1 MTSRLPDRAVGIRT
15 QNLSPTAGDRD
26 PIALANPRGRSHG
39 MLEEGRAQIPEHPL
53 TVGLG
58 ARKLRPRIRESRLR
72 SIIEVIDDNGAVG
85 VENLAELLGV
95 STATIRRDL
104 ARLAD
109 QGVITRSHGGAM
121 RADVGLEVPISYRR
135 GTAVAQKRR
144 IAAAAATLIGEGA
157 IVGIT
162 GGTTTIAVARALA
175 SVRKLT
181 VVTNAL
187 NVGMELARHQNIRLV
202 LTGGVCRTASFE
214 LSGPIAENTIAG
226 YHLDVAFVGVD
237 GIDVDAGCTT
247 HDDAEARANAAL
259 VKRARHTVI
268 VADSSKIGRIAF
280 ASICPLDI
288 VERLITDNEAD
299 PQALSP
305 LTAAGL
311 RVVLA

>member
-1 MTSRLPDRAVGIRT
+1 MSG
-15 QNLSPTAGDRD
+15 
-26 PIALANPRGRSHG
+26 
-39 MLEEGRAQIPEHPL
+39 PEHPL
-53 TVGLG
+53 TPRNR
-58 ARKLRPRIRESRLR
+58 ARNLRPRIRDSRLR

-85 VENLAELLGV
+85 VEDLAESLGV

-109 QGVITRSHGGAM
+109 QGVIIRSHGGAM
-121 RADVGLEVPISYRR
+121 RPDVGLEVPISYRR

-162 GGTTTIAVARALA
+162 GGTTTMEVARALTP
-175 SVRKLT
+175 VHKLT

-187 NVGMELARHQNIRLV
+187 NVGMQLARHRNIRLV

-214 LSGPIAENTIAG
+214 LSGPIAESTLLG
-226 YHLDVAFVGVD
+226 YNLDVAFVGVD

-259 VKRARHTVI
+259 VKIARHTVI
-268 VADSSKIGRIAF
+268 VADSSKIGRITF
-280 ASICPLDI
+280 ASICPLELVD
-288 VERLITDNEAD
+288 RLITDNGAD
-299 PQALSP
+299 PQALSR
-305 LTAAGL
+305 LEAAGL

>member
-1 MTSRLPDRAVGIRT
+1 MVPPD
-15 QNLSPTAGDRD
+15 
-26 PIALANPRGRSHG
+26 PRGARRG
-39 MLEEGRAQIPEHPL
+39 VPEDGWARGIEHAL
-53 TVGLG
+53 TVGRG
-58 ARKLRPRIRESRLR
+58 ARDIRPRIRESRLR

-121 RADVGLEVPISYRR
+121 RADVGLEVPISFRR

-157 IVGIT
+157 IV

-187 NVGMELARHQNIRLV
+187 NVGMELARHRNIRLV

-214 LSGPIAENTIAG
+214 LSGPIAESTLSG
-226 YHLDVAFVGVD
+226 YNLDVAFIGVD
-237 GIDVDAGCTT
+237 GIDADAGCTT
-247 HDDAEARANAAL
+247 HDDSEARANAAL
-259 VKRARHTVI
+259 VKIARHTVI
-268 VADSSKIGRIAF
+268 VADSSKIGRITF
-280 ASICPLDI
+280 ASICPIDLVDQ
-288 VERLITDNEAD
+288 LITDNEAD
-299 PQALSP
+299 PQAVSRLEA
-305 LTAAGL
+305 TGL

>member
-1 MTSRLPDRAVGIRT
+1 MVPPDPRSGNQEALGDARASPELPMTL
-15 QNLSPTAGDRD
+15 
-26 PIALANPRGRSHG
+26 GR
-39 MLEEGRAQIPEHPL
+39 
-53 TVGLG
+53 G
-58 ARKLRPRIRESRLR
+58 ARNLRPRIRVSRLR
-72 SIIEVIDDNGAVG
+72 SIVDVIDENGAIG
-85 VENLAELLGV
+85 VDELAELLGV

-121 RADVGLEVPISYRR
+121 RADAGLEVPISYRH

-162 GGTTTIAVARALA
+162 GGTTTMEVARAVA
-175 SVRKLT
+175 AVRKLT

-187 NVGMELARHQNIRLV
+187 NVAMELARYRNIRLI

-214 LSGPIAENTIAG
+214 LSGPIAENTLAG
-226 YHLDVAFVGVD
+226 YNLDVAFVGVN

-259 VKRARHTVI
+259 IKIARHTVI
-268 VADSSKIGRIAF
+268 VADSTKIGLITFARIC
-280 ASICPLDI
+280 SLELVDQ
-288 VERLITDNEAD
+288 LITDNGAD
-299 PQALSP
+299 PETVSRLE
-305 LTAAGL
+305 AAGL

>member
-1 MTSRLPDRAVGIRT
+1 MANRSAGRAVRARGKNPPLPAGKPDPMVPSDPRDVSKERFEDTRT
-15 QNLSPTAGDRD
+15 
-26 PIALANPRGRSHG
+26 LA
-39 MLEEGRAQIPEHPL
+39 PEHTL
-53 TVGLG
+53 TVGSGTRNLH
-58 ARKLRPRIRESRLR
+58 PRVRDSRLR
-72 SIIEVIDDNGAVG
+72 SIIAVIDDNGAVG
-85 VENLAELLGV
+85 VEALAELLGV

-121 RADVGLEVPISYRR
+121 RADAGLEVPISYRR
-135 GTAVAQKRR
+135 GTAVAEKRR

-162 GGTTTIAVARALA
+162 GGTTTIEVARALA
-175 SVRKLT
+175 PVRRLT

-187 NVGMELARHQNIRLV
+187 NVGMQLARYRNIRLV

-214 LSGPIAENTIAG
+214 LSGPIAESTLSG
-226 YHLDVAFVGVD
+226 YNLDVAFVGVD

-259 VKRARHTVI
+259 VQRSRRTVI
-268 VADSSKIGRIAF
+268 VADSSKIGRVTF
-280 ASICPLDI
+280 ASICPLDL
-288 VERLITDNEAD
+288 VDQLITDNEAD
-299 PQALSP
+299 PQAVSRLE
-305 LTAAGL
+305 TAGL

>member
-1 MTSRLPDRAVGIRT
+1 MTGRLPGRAARVHDE
-15 QNLSPTAGDRD
+15 NLPPTAGDRYPMVPPD
-26 PIALANPRGRSHG
+26 PRGARRG
-39 MLEEGRAQIPEHPL
+39 VPEDGWARGIEHAL
-53 TVGLG
+53 TVGRG
-58 ARKLRPRIRESRLR
+58 ARDIRPRIRESRLR

-121 RADVGLEVPISYRR
+121 RADVGLEVPISFRR

-187 NVGMELARHQNIRLV
+187 NVGMELARHRNIRLV

-214 LSGPIAENTIAG
+214 LSGPIAESTLSG
-226 YHLDVAFVGVD
+226 YNLDVAFIGVD
-237 GIDVDAGCTT
+237 GIDADAGCTT
-247 HDDAEARANAAL
+247 HDDSEARANAAL
-259 VKRARHTVI
+259 VKIARHTVI
-268 VADSSKIGRIAF
+268 VADSSKIGRITF
-280 ASICPLDI
+280 ASICPIDLVDQ
-288 VERLITDNEAD
+288 LITDNEAD
-299 PQALSP
+299 PQAVSRLEA
-305 LTAAGL
+305 TGL

>member
-1 MTSRLPDRAVGIRT
+1 MPG
-15 QNLSPTAGDRD
+15 
-26 PIALANPRGRSHG
+26 
-39 MLEEGRAQIPEHPL
+39 PEHPL
-53 TVGLG
+53 TPRPR
-58 ARKLRPRIRESRLR
+58 ARNLRPRIRDSRLR

-85 VENLAELLGV
+85 VEDLAELLGV

-121 RADVGLEVPISYRR
+121 RPDVGLEVPISYRR

-144 IAAAAATLIGEGA
+144 IAAAAASLIGEGA

-162 GGTTTIAVARALA
+162 GGTTTMEVARALTP
-175 SVRKLT
+175 VRKLT

-187 NVGMELARHQNIRLV
+187 NVGMQLARHRNIRLV

-214 LSGPIAENTIAG
+214 LSGPIAESTLLG
-226 YHLDVAFVGVD
+226 YNLDVAFVGVD

-259 VKRARHTVI
+259 VKIARNTVI
-268 VADSSKIGRIAF
+268 VADSSKIGRVTF
-280 ASICPLDI
+280 ASICPLDL
-288 VERLITDNEAD
+288 VDQLITDNEAD
-299 PQALSP
+299 PQAVSRLE
-305 LTAAGL
+305 AAGL

>member
-1 MTSRLPDRAVGIRT
+1 VKVREKNLPPAGGNPQSILPSTSPGSQGKRAENTRTGGLEPPLRVG
-15 QNLSPTAGDRD
+15 
-26 PIALANPRGRSHG
+26 H
-39 MLEEGRAQIPEHPL
+39 
-53 TVGLG
+53 G
-58 ARKLRPRIRESRLR
+58 ARNLRPRIRDSRLR
-72 SIIEVIDDNGAVG
+72 SIIEVIDDNGAAG
-85 VENLAELLGV
+85 VEELAELLSV
-95 STATIRRDL
+95 SPATVRRDL

-121 RADVGLEVPISYRR
+121 RADAGLEVPISYRR

-162 GGTTTIAVARALA
+162 GGTTTLEVARALTP
-175 SVRKLT
+175 VRKLT

-187 NVGMELARHQNIRLV
+187 NVGMQLARHRNIRLI

-214 LSGPIAENTIAG
+214 LSGPIAESTLSG
-226 YHLDVAFVGVD
+226 YNLDVAFVGVD

-259 VKRARHTVI
+259 VKIARHTVI
-268 VADSSKIGRIAF
+268 VADSSKIGRVAF
-280 ASICPLDI
+280 ASICRLDL
-288 VERLITDNEAD
+288 VEQLITDTEAD
-299 PQALSP
+299 PQAVSRLEEV
-305 LTAAGL
+305 GL

>member
-1 MTSRLPDRAVGIRT
+1 
-15 QNLSPTAGDRD
+15 
-26 PIALANPRGRSHG
+26 
-39 MLEEGRAQIPEHPL
+39 L
-53 TVGLG
+53 TVGHG
-58 ARKLRPRIRESRLR
+58 ARNLRPRIRDSRLR
-72 SIIEVIDDNGAVG
+72 SIIAVIDDNGAVG
-85 VENLAELLGV
+85 VEDLAELLGV

-121 RADVGLEVPISYRR
+121 RADAGLEVPISYRR

-144 IAAAAATLIGEGA
+144 IAAAAATLISEGG

-162 GGTTTIAVARALA
+162 GGTTTIEVARALA
-175 SVRKLT
+175 PVRKLT

-187 NVGMELARHQNIRLV
+187 NVGMQLARHRNIRLV

-214 LSGPIAENTIAG
+214 LSGPIAESTLAG
-226 YHLDVAFVGVD
+226 YNIDVAFVGVD

-259 VKRARHTVI
+259 VKIARHTVI
-268 VADSSKIGRIAF
+268 VADSSKIGRITF
-280 ASICPLDI
+280 ASICPLDL
-288 VERLITDNEAD
+288 VDQLITDNEAD
-299 PQALSP
+299 PQAVSRLE
-305 LTAAGL
+305 AAGL

>member
-1 MTSRLPDRAVGIRT
+1 MRVREKNPSPAARNPEESVHQDPRVG
-15 QNLSPTAGDRD
+15 SPRNQSDARTAG
-26 PIALANPRGRSHG
+26 
-39 MLEEGRAQIPEHPL
+39 LERVSTSPNRARNLH
-53 TVGLG
+53 
-58 ARKLRPRIRESRLR
+58 PRIRDSRLR

-85 VENLAELLGV
+85 VEDLAELLGV

-121 RADVGLEVPISYRR
+121 RPDVGLEVPISYRR

-144 IAAAAATLIGEGA
+144 IAAAAASLIGEGA

-162 GGTTTIAVARALA
+162 GGTTTMEVARALTP
-175 SVRKLT
+175 VRKLT

-187 NVGMELARHQNIRLV
+187 NVGMQLARHRNIRLV

-214 LSGPIAENTIAG
+214 LSGPIAESTLFG
-226 YHLDVAFVGVD
+226 YNLDVAFVGVD

-259 VKRARHTVI
+259 VKIARHTII
-268 VADSSKIGRIAF
+268 VADSSKIGRITF
-280 ASICPLDI
+280 ASICPLDL
-288 VERLITDNEAD
+288 VDQLITDNEAD
-299 PQALSP
+299 PQAVSRLE
-305 LTAAGL
+305 AGGL

>member
-1 MTSRLPDRAVGIRT
+1 
-15 QNLSPTAGDRD
+15 
-26 PIALANPRGRSHG
+26 
-39 MLEEGRAQIPEHPL
+39 MLEERRARTLERPL

-58 ARKLRPRIRESRLR
+58 ARNPRPRIRDSRLR

-85 VENLAELLGV
+85 VEDLAELLGV

-187 NVGMELARHQNIRLV
+187 NVGMELARHRNIRLV

-214 LSGPIAENTIAG
+214 LSGPIAESTIAG

-237 GIDVDAGCTT
+237 GIDVGAGCTT

-259 VKRARHTVI
+259 VRIARHTVI
-268 VADSSKIGRIAF
+268 VADSSKIGRVTF
-280 ASICPLDI
+280 ACICPIDLVDQ
-288 VERLITDNEAD
+288 LITDNEAD
-299 PQALSP
+299 PQAVSRLE
-305 LTAAGL
+305 AAGL

>member
-1 MTSRLPDRAVGIRT
+1 MVPPD
-15 QNLSPTAGDRD
+15 
-26 PIALANPRGRSHG
+26 PRGARRG
-39 MLEEGRAQIPEHPL
+39 VPEDGWARGIEHAL
-53 TVGLG
+53 TVGRG
-58 ARKLRPRIRESRLR
+58 ARDIRPRIRESRLR

-121 RADVGLEVPISYRR
+121 RADVGLEVPISFRR
-135 GTAVAQKRR
+135 GTAGAQKRR

-187 NVGMELARHQNIRLV
+187 NVGMELARHRNIRLV

-214 LSGPIAENTIAG
+214 LSGPIAESTLSG
-226 YHLDVAFVGVD
+226 YNLDVAFIGVD
-237 GIDVDAGCTT
+237 GIDADAGCTT
-247 HDDAEARANAAL
+247 HDDSEARANAAL
-259 VKRARHTVI
+259 VKIARHTVI
-268 VADSSKIGRIAF
+268 VADSSKIGRITF
-280 ASICPLDI
+280 ASICPIDLVDQ
-288 VERLITDNEAD
+288 LITDNEAD
-299 PQALSP
+299 PQAVSRLEA
-305 LTAAGL
+305 TGL

>member
-1 MTSRLPDRAVGIRT
+1 MTSHFLGRAVRVREK
-15 QNLSPTAGDRD
+15 NLPSIAGNPD
-26 PIALANPRGRSHG
+26 PMVPPDPRGGSQER
-39 MLEEGRAQIPEHPL
+39 LEEGRAPGPEHPL
-53 TVGLG
+53 TVGHG
-58 ARKLRPRIRESRLR
+58 ARNLRPRIRDSRLR
-72 SIIEVIDDNGAVG
+72 SIIAVIDDNGAVG
-85 VENLAELLGV
+85 VEDLAELLGV

-187 NVGMELARHQNIRLV
+187 NVGMELAQKRRIAAAAATLIGEGAIV
-202 LTGGVCRTASFE
+202 GITGGTT
-214 LSGPIAENTIAG
+214 TI
-226 YHLDVAFVGVD
+226 
-237 GIDVDAGCTT
+237 
-247 HDDAEARANAAL
+247 
-259 VKRARHTVI
+259 
-268 VADSSKIGRIAF
+268 
-280 ASICPLDI
+280 
-288 VERLITDNEAD
+288 
-299 PQALSP
+299 
-305 LTAAGL
+305 
-311 RVVLA
+311 

>member
-1 MTSRLPDRAVGIRT
+1 MIENLP
-15 QNLSPTAGDRD
+15 PTAGDRD
-26 PIALANPRGRSHG
+26 PMVPPDPRGARRG
-39 MLEEGRAQIPEHPL
+39 VPEDGWARGIEHAL
-53 TVGLG
+53 TVGRG
-58 ARKLRPRIRESRLR
+58 ARDIRPRIRESRLR

-109 QGVITRSHGGAM
+109 QGVITPSHGGAM
-121 RADVGLEVPISYRR
+121 RADVGLEVPISFRR

-187 NVGMELARHQNIRLV
+187 NVGMELARHRNIRLV

-214 LSGPIAENTIAG
+214 LSGPIAESTLSG
-226 YHLDVAFVGVD
+226 YNLDVAFIGVD
-237 GIDVDAGCTT
+237 GIDADAGCTT
-247 HDDAEARANAAL
+247 HDDSEARANAAL
-259 VKRARHTVI
+259 VKIARHTVI
-268 VADSSKIGRIAF
+268 VADSSKIGRITF
-280 ASICPLDI
+280 ASICPIDLVDQ
-288 VERLITDNEAD
+288 LITDNEAD
-299 PQALSP
+299 PQAVSRLEA
-305 LTAAGL
+305 TGL

>member
-1 MTSRLPDRAVGIRT
+1 MPEDGWARGI
-15 QNLSPTAGDRD
+15 
-26 PIALANPRGRSHG
+26 
-39 MLEEGRAQIPEHPL
+39 EHAL
-53 TVGLG
+53 TVGRG
-58 ARKLRPRIRESRLR
+58 ARDIRPRIRESRLR

-121 RADVGLEVPISYRR
+121 RADVGLEVPISFRR

-187 NVGMELARHQNIRLV
+187 NVGMELARHRNIRLV

-214 LSGPIAENTIAG
+214 LSGPIAESTLSG
-226 YHLDVAFVGVD
+226 YNLDVAFIGVD
-237 GIDVDAGCTT
+237 GIDADAGCTT
-247 HDDAEARANAAL
+247 HDDSEARANAAL
-259 VKRARHTVI
+259 VKIARHTVI
-268 VADSSKIGRIAF
+268 VADSSKIGRITF
-280 ASICPLDI
+280 ASICPIDLVDQ
-288 VERLITDNEAD
+288 LITDNEAD
-299 PQALSP
+299 PQAVSRLEA
-305 LTAAGL
+305 TGL

>member
-1 MTSRLPDRAVGIRT
+1 MP
-15 QNLSPTAGDRD
+15 PTASDDGSIVL
-26 PIALANPRGRSHG
+26 PKPRGRGHG
-39 MLEEGRAQIPEHPL
+39 TLEEGRRAQTSERPL
-53 TVGLG
+53 PVGLA
-58 ARKLRPRIRESRLR
+58 ARIPRPRIRDSRLR
-72 SIIEVIDDNGAVG
+72 SIIEFIDDNGAVG
-85 VENLAELLGV
+85 VEDLADLLEV

-144 IAAAAATLIGEGA
+144 IAVAAATLIGEGA

-187 NVGMELARHQNIRLV
+187 NVGMELARHRNIRLV

-214 LSGPIAENTIAG
+214 LSGPIAESTLSG
-226 YHLDVAFVGVD
+226 YNLDVAFVGVD

-259 VKRARHTVI
+259 VKIARHTVI
-268 VADSSKIGRIAF
+268 VADSSKIGRITF
-280 ASICPLDI
+280 ASICPIDLVDQ
-288 VERLITDNEAD
+288 LITDNDAD
-299 PQALSP
+299 PQAVSRLE
-305 LTAAGL
+305 AAGL

>member
-1 MTSRLPDRAVGIRT
+1 MVPPD
-15 QNLSPTAGDRD
+15 
-26 PIALANPRGRSHG
+26 PRGARRG
-39 MLEEGRAQIPEHPL
+39 VPEDGWARGIEHAL
-53 TVGLG
+53 TVGRG
-58 ARKLRPRIRESRLR
+58 ARDIRPRIRESRLR

-121 RADVGLEVPISYRR
+121 RADVGLEVPISFRR

-187 NVGMELARHQNIRLV
+187 NVGMELARHRNIRLV

-214 LSGPIAENTIAG
+214 LSGPIAESTLSG
-226 YHLDVAFVGVD
+226 YNLDVAFIGVD
-237 GIDVDAGCTT
+237 GIDADAGCTT
-247 HDDAEARANAAL
+247 HDDSEARANAAL
-259 VKRARHTVI
+259 VKIARHTVI
-268 VADSSKIGRIAF
+268 VADSSKIGRITF
-280 ASICPLDI
+280 ASICPIDLVDQ
-288 VERLITDNEAD
+288 LITDNEAD
-299 PQALSP
+299 PQAVSRLEA
-305 LTAAGL
+305 TGL

>member
-1 MTSRLPDRAVGIRT
+1 VPEDGWARGI
-15 QNLSPTAGDRD
+15 
-26 PIALANPRGRSHG
+26 
-39 MLEEGRAQIPEHPL
+39 EHAL
-53 TVGLG
+53 TVGRG
-58 ARKLRPRIRESRLR
+58 ARDIRPRIRESRLR

-121 RADVGLEVPISYRR
+121 RADVGLEVPISFRR

-187 NVGMELARHQNIRLV
+187 NVGMELARHRNIRLV

-214 LSGPIAENTIAG
+214 LSGPIAESTLSG
-226 YHLDVAFVGVD
+226 YNLDVAFIGVD
-237 GIDVDAGCTT
+237 GIDADAGCTT
-247 HDDAEARANAAL
+247 HDDSEARANAAL
-259 VKRARHTVI
+259 VKIARHTVI
-268 VADSSKIGRIAF
+268 VADSSKIGRITF
-280 ASICPLDI
+280 ASICPIDLVDQ
-288 VERLITDNEAD
+288 LITDNEAD
-299 PQALSP
+299 PQAVSRLEA
-305 LTAAGL
+305 TGL

>member
-1 MTSRLPDRAVGIRT
+1 
-15 QNLSPTAGDRD
+15 
-26 PIALANPRGRSHG
+26 
-39 MLEEGRAQIPEHPL
+39 L
-53 TVGLG
+53 TVSRGV
-58 ARKLRPRIRESRLR
+58 RNLRPRIRDSRLR
-72 SIIEVIDDNGAVG
+72 SIIEVIDVNGAVG
-85 VENLAELLGV
+85 VEDLAELLGV

-175 SVRKLT
+175 PVRKLT

-187 NVGMELARHQNIRLV
+187 NVGMELARHRNIRLV

-214 LSGPIAENTIAG
+214 LSGPIAESTLSG
-226 YHLDVAFVGVD
+226 YNLDVAFVGVD

-259 VKRARHTVI
+259 VKIARHTVI
-268 VADSSKIGRIAF
+268 VADSSKIGRITF
-280 ASICPLDI
+280 ASICPLDL
-288 VERLITDNEAD
+288 VDQLITDNEAD
-299 PQALSP
+299 PQAVSRLEA
-305 LTAAGL
+305 TGL

>member
-1 MTSRLPDRAVGIRT
+1 MTSHFLGRAVRVREKNPPPISG
-15 QNLSPTAGDRD
+15 NSD
-26 PIALANPRGRSHG
+26 PMVPPDPRGGSQER
-39 MLEEGRAQIPEHPL
+39 LEEVRAPGPEHPL
-53 TVGLG
+53 TVGHG
-58 ARKLRPRIRESRLR
+58 ARNLRPRIRDSRLR
-72 SIIEVIDDNGAVG
+72 SIIAVIDDNGAVG
-85 VENLAELLGV
+85 VEDLAELLGV

-121 RADVGLEVPISYRR
+121 RADAGLEVPISYRR

-175 SVRKLT
+175 PVRKLT

-187 NVGMELARHQNIRLV
+187 NVGMELARHRNIRLV

-214 LSGPIAENTIAG
+214 LSGPIAESTLSG
-226 YHLDVAFVGVD
+226 YNLDVAFVGVD

-247 HDDAEARANAAL
+247 HDDAETRANAAL
-259 VKRARHTVI
+259 VKIARHTVI
-268 VADSSKIGRIAF
+268 VADSSKIGRITF
-280 ASICPLDI
+280 ASICPLDL
-288 VERLITDNEAD
+288 VDQLITDNEAD
-299 PQALSP
+299 PQAVSRLE
-305 LTAAGL
+305 AAGL

>member
-1 MTSRLPDRAVGIRT
+1 MSKERFEDTRT
-15 QNLSPTAGDRD
+15 
-26 PIALANPRGRSHG
+26 LA
-39 MLEEGRAQIPEHPL
+39 PEHTL
-53 TVGLG
+53 TVGSGTRNLH
-58 ARKLRPRIRESRLR
+58 PRVRDSRLR
-72 SIIEVIDDNGAVG
+72 SIIAVIDDNGAVG
-85 VENLAELLGV
+85 VEDLAELLGV

-121 RADVGLEVPISYRR
+121 RADAGLEVPISYRR
-135 GTAVAQKRR
+135 GTAVAEKRR

-162 GGTTTIAVARALA
+162 GGTTTIEVARALA
-175 SVRKLT
+175 PVRRLT

-187 NVGMELARHQNIRLV
+187 NVGMQLARYRNIRLV

-214 LSGPIAENTIAG
+214 LSGPIAESTLSG
-226 YHLDVAFVGVD
+226 YNLDVAFVGVD

-259 VKRARHTVI
+259 VQRSRRTVI
-268 VADSSKIGRIAF
+268 VADSSKIGRVTF
-280 ASICPLDI
+280 ASICPLDL
-288 VERLITDNEAD
+288 VDQLITDNEAD
-299 PQALSP
+299 PQAVSRLE
-305 LTAAGL
+305 TAGL